1 MQTGAMPRFI
11 ILVCTSLLSIGLAY
25 VCGAWILPVLLVTT
39 FVLVLF
45 STAELGDEDCTPV
58 IRPASSDVTAAAG
71 L

>member
-25 VCGAWILPVLLVTT
+25 VCGAWILPVLLVAT

-45 STAELGDEDCTPV
+45 STAELEDEDRAPGM
-58 IRPASSDVTAAAG
+58 RPAGSDITAAAG